1 MCDCNPSE
9 SVGRRIYN
17 VSYEYF
23 REIVPMTY
31 SIETRIED
39 VALLLKVKEY
49 DVIKFIED
57 GVECFSEKQIRVA
70 LCNKGIITNK

>member
-23 REIVPMTY
+23 REIVPMPY

-39 VALLLKVKEY
+39 VALLLNKY
-49 DVIKFIED
+49 DVIRFIED